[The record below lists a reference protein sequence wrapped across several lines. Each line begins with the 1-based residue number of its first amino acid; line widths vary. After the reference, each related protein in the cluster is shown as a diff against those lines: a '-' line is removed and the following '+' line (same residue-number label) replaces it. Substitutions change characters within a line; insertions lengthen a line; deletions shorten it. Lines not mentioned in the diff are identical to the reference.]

1 MVRRLPGTGR
11 FSTLLILLAA
21 TATLRCTG
29 PNTPTPPPPP
39 PPDPAAV
46 EITCPQPVTVASL
59 RGEPTVVVYGQA
71 TAISGAPP
79 VTVSCTPQSG
89 GAFPVGTST
98 VTCLATDARQRTAP
112 CTFTIT
118 VTSPPRISLT
128 RVVAFGDSM
137 TSGEIPGLGPNPFT
151 GGFFVDPGSAY
162 PRRLE
167 VALVGRYTAQTPFV
181 RNQGLSG
188 EQAIQGRS
196 RLSGVLAGAG
206 YEVLLLME
214 GANDLLLG
222 EARAV
227 DPAVSAMQFMVRD
240 AKSRGL
246 RVFLATLPPQNPLA
260 CCPRRGSAAAFVEP
274 YNNRLRSLAAA
285 EGVTLVDVY
294 PAFNGDT
301 TTLIDFDGL
310 HPTAAGYQRIADTFF
325 KSITQTLELSPTLT
339 WDPRAMV
346 TGGFLIR
353 RR

>member
-1 MVRRLPGTGR
+1 LSIL
-11 FSTLLILLAA
+11 FILLAA

-39 PPDPAAV
+39 PDPAAV
-46 EITCPQPVTVASL
+46 EIVCPQPVTVRSL
-59 RGEPTVVVYGQA
+59 RGEPAVAVYGQA
-71 TAISGAPP
+71 TATSGAPP
-79 VTVSCTPQSG
+79 VTVSCAPASG

-98 VTCLATDARQRTAP
+98 ITCLATDARQRTAS

-118 VTSPPRISLT
+118 VTSPPKISLT
-128 RVVAFGDSM
+128 RFAAFGDSL
-137 TSGEIPGLGPNPFT
+137 TLGEIPGLGLNPFT
-151 GGFFVDPGSAY
+151 GRFLIDPVSAY

-167 VALVGRYTAQTPFV
+167 DALLNRYTAQTLFV
-181 RNQGLSG
+181 QNRGKSG
-188 EQAIQGRS
+188 ERTAEGRS

-206 YEVLLLME
+206 YEALLLME
-214 GANDLLLG
+214 GANDLIEG
-222 EARAV
+222 DARAV
-227 DPAVSAMQFMVRD
+227 GPAVSAMQFMVRD
-240 AKSRGL
+240 ARSRGI

-260 CCPRRGSAAAFVEP
+260 CCPRRGSGAALVEP
-274 YNNRLRSLAAA
+274 YNSQLRSLAG

-325 KSITQTLELSPTLT
+325 KSITQTLESPPTLT